1 MTIFGENY
9 FFNEGFF
16 DNIKKKKQEKEAVK
30 KKADEAKWWNQEQDH
45 LIELK
50 EKYDKFIK
58 KPWELKDYEED
69 LLYFAQCMGL
79 TESKFISLYN
89 KYGDQYSISNYIY
102 NDKDASKLKTLGSS
116 VNLNTKVIGV
126 YGNDDYQVIIYNNTI
141 FELYDG
147 INNIRKSSYNKITK
161 NSEQA
166 ANFDKSDVQKMIKQN
181 WKKVEVEV

>member
-1 MTIFGENY
+1 MSNKHMTIFGENY

-16 DNIKKKKQEKEAVK
+16 DNIKKKKQEKEAAK

-116 VNLNTKVIGV
+116 VNLNTKVIAV
-126 YGNDDYQVIIYNNTI
+126 YGNDDYQVI
-141 FELYDG
+141 
-147 INNIRKSSYNKITK
+147 INNIRKSSYNKISK